1 MSRTW
6 LTMAWQ
12 GGVSLL
18 LGFLYCVL
26 FSVFFLLYF
35 LLSMY
40 LVFPISL
47 LIGFHAVWF
56 GGNCLHW
63 GRLVL
68 YSCWATG
75 FFLTGALLPWCVLS
89 KTNFFVIFAYAS
101 LCAFPTAVVGGFIAR
116 AIRRWQEPPKRIGL
130 PPLT

>member
-26 FSVFFLLYF
+26 FSVVFLLYF

-56 GGNCLHW
+56 GGNGLHW

>member
-1 MSRTW
+1 
-6 LTMAWQ
+6 MAWQ

-26 FSVFFLLYF
+26 FSFLFLLYI

-56 GGNCLHW
+56 GGNGLHW

-89 KTNFFVIFAYAS
+89 KTNFFVVFAYAS
-101 LCAFPTAVVGGFIAR
+101 LWAFPTAVVGGFIAR

>member
-1 MSRTW
+1 MSRPW
-6 LTMAWQ
+6 LTMTWQ
-12 GGVSLL
+12 AVLCL
-18 LGFLYCVL
+18 MLGFFYCVL
-26 FSVFFLLYF
+26 FSWTFFLYF

-56 GGNCLHW
+56 GGNGLNW

-75 FFLTGALLPWCVLS
+75 FFLTGALLPWCVLL
-89 KTNFFVIFAYAS
+89 KTNFFAAIAYAS

-116 AIRRWQEPPKRIGL
+116 AIRRWQEPPRREVW

>member
-1 MSRTW
+1 MKRPW
-6 LTMAWQ
+6 LTLAWQ

-56 GGNCLHW
+56 GGNGLHW